1 MTKLWKR
8 AAWMLCVLAVCVG
21 SLGVPVR
28 AAEAVRAEIPVEI
41 TLSGSAPQTAE
52 VYTVELVPEDGTCP
66 MPEGTGSGCYT
77 MDLTGTQSGCLAL
90 EFERPGVYC
99 YTLRQRCGDR
109 ADCGYDDRAYHLSV
123 YVTNNDSGGYDLS
136 VVAYREQE
144 NSKRAAISFENYYAV
159 PATAVITAGKTLDGK
174 APKDGAFTFQL
185 AAQDGTVVGTA
196 KNLGGSVTFDA
207 LTFDREGTYRYR
219 LRELAGTDKT
229 VIYDESIYDVTV
241 TVALDGDYTATVSYS
256 KDGKPLDGTPVFAN
270 LTKAQEPTKT
280 DNPKTGDRSQI
291 ALWAGLMALSLAG
304 GTAVLLLSRRGRR
317 G

>member
-28 AAEAVRAEIPVEI
+28 AAEVVRAEIPVEI

-77 MDLTGTQSGCLAL
+77 MDLTGAQPGCLAL

-123 YVTNNDSGGYDLS
+123 YVTNDGNGGYDLS
-136 VVAYREQE
+136 VAAYREQE
-144 NSKRAAISFENYYAV
+144 SSKRAAISFENYYAI
-159 PATAVITAGKTLDGK
+159 PATTVITAGKTLDGK

-185 AAQDGTVVGTA
+185 MAQDGTVVGTA
-196 KNLGGSVTFDA
+196 KNLGDSVTFDA

-219 LRELAGTDKT
+219 LREQAGTDKT

-304 GTAVLLLSRRGRR
+304 GTAVLLLSRRRRR